1 VDQNPCTVTQGI
13 GVQLIGVIGVHL
25 IGVIGVISV
34 HLIGVISMVRCWCSV
49 SNKVTG
55 R

>member
-1 VDQNPCTVTQGI
+1 MHLI

-25 IGVIGVISV
+25 IGVIGVIGV
-34 HLIGVISMVRCWCSV
+34 HLIGVISVVRCWCSV

-55 R
+55 RSRDRRPN